1 MTAKPTTREGYS
13 SEQLD
18 IVTRACLYVFTK
30 LGDPCDEVVVV
41 GGLVP
46 YLLGS
51 IPVATVFNVNRNERL
66 LAVSYRTTGSRV

>member
-1 MTAKPTTREGYS
+1 MTAKPTTRKGYS

-30 LGDPCDEVVVV
+30 LGDLCDEVVVV

-46 YLLGS
+46 DLLGS
-51 IPVATVFNVNRNERL
+51 IPVGGRIVR
-66 LAVSYRTTGSRV
+66 